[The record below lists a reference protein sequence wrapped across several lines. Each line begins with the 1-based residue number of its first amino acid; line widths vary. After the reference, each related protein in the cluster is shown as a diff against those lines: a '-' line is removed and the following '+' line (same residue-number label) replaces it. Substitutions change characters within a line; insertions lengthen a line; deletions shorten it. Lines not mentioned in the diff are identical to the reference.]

1 MKPLRQL
8 TGEECNAEIRRIQK
22 EMCLAENSDQRDK
35 MRGQIAML
43 AKEAAFKN
51 RNVFRVT
58 NDD

>member
-1 MKPLRQL
+1 M
-8 TGEECNAEIRRIQK
+8 TADECNAEIRRIQK

-35 MRGQIAML
+35 MRSQIAL
-43 AKEAAFKN
+43 YAKEAAFKN